1 MSPKT
6 FPKPPIASFSPGKT
20 LFLGTGISMLFAFLI
35 WLFRCLGLLATGKR
49 DFTLAFVD
57 VAGGIFLLLLSFY
70 SRWAWQPRRIH
81 ALWHR
86 WLVNLMGSVYLSI
99 LLLLAARMFWG
110 IVLGDS
116 RAFVG
121 NLILTG
127 LFVFAWLLPV
137 ISYPLAKQLEDAQY
151 ALDWRILKWGGLAL
165 VGVAGV
171 IGANIGLHGGDKRPV
186 LLAVLFSATAIGS
199 AQYFASYLWPY
210 RPWAKE
216 EE

>member
-1 MSPKT
+1 MSPKA
-6 FPKPPIASFSPGKT
+6 FPKPPIASFSLRKT
-20 LFLGTGISMLFAFLI
+20 LFLGTGMSMLFTFLI
-35 WLFRCLGLLATGKR
+35 WLFRHLESWATKR
-49 DFTLAFVD
+49 DFTMAFVD
-57 VAGGIFLLLLSFY
+57 VVGGIFLLPLSLY
-70 SRWAWQPRRIH
+70 SRWAWQPRRRY

-86 WLVNLMGSVYLSI
+86 WSVNLMGSVYLSI
-99 LLLLAARMFWG
+99 LLLLAARMFWE

-116 RAFVG
+116 RAFVV

-171 IGANIGLHGGDKRPV
+171 IGANIGLHGGDKRFV
-186 LLAVLFSATAIGS
+186 LLAVLFSATATGS